1 MFIIK
6 NDVLEIS
13 LTDMDSCHI
22 HSNTQKDVKQ
32 IINCN
37 ETETIK
43 QDEANH
49 EVDANK
55 TIMKVQVFLT

>member
-1 MFIIK
+1 
-6 NDVLEIS
+6 
-13 LTDMDSCHI
+13 MDSCHI
-22 HSNTQKDVKQ
+22 YSNIQREVKQ

-55 TIMKVQVFLT
+55 TIPKVRVFLT